1 MEALAEKLSSYL
13 ALLRDN
19 RDLVIMFA
27 GAAAAIYVYNDFR
40 DVVQAQAETAA
51 KTAEILRVMQ
61 NDLATLR
68 ADVTNL
74 QTHSN

>member
-1 MEALAEKLSSYL
+1 
-13 ALLRDN
+13 
-19 RDLVIMFA
+19 MFA